1 MEPLFNDDRF
11 NRNKGII
18 SDCEILRKSSELF
31 FELEKNRTL
40 NYHFY
45 HLGLLFDSN
54 HYKKGE
60 RWRAKIFT
68 PTRDVYSGEIDYEI
82 ILSVQLG
89 KDLNNEYDEKE
100 SDKYDPYYWRIIKAI
115 EYERP
120 DWAFYMFLGNL
131 QGLINGNRITEERM
145 IQYLELF
152 PEKFI
157 QTEKDRLQYIFNFF
171 DERGF
176 LLSFND
182 VPKLIKVG
190 NGIFDDLISSD
201 YA

>member
-11 NRNKGII
+11 NSNKGII
-18 SDCEILRKSSELF
+18 SDCEILSKSSEF
-31 FELEKNRTL
+31 FFGFEKNRTL
-40 NYHFY
+40 NNHFY

-60 RWRAKIFT
+60 RWRSEIFT
-68 PTRDVYSGEIDYEI
+68 PTRDIYSGKVDYEI

-100 SDKYDPYYWRIIKAI
+100 SDKYDPYYWSINKAI
-115 EYERP
+115 EYKRP
-120 DWAFYMFLGNL
+120 VWAFYMFLGNL

-145 IQYLELF
+145 IQYLQLF
-152 PEKFI
+152 PKEIIQAEKV
-157 QTEKDRLQYIFNFF
+157 RLQYIFNFF

-176 LLSFND
+176 LLSLSD
-182 VPKLIKVG
+182 VPELIKVG
-190 NGIFDDLISSD
+190 NGIFDELISSN